1 MQRRRR
7 TAADDAVVDKRER
20 FLRLI
25 AAGIS
30 NSEACRLV
38 GVNRRTGTRW
48 RYGRRVVTR
57 AGGVVIYPPVR
68 TDERGPRSARY
79 LSERER
85 VRIADLLAAGWTIR
99 AVAQDLGRSASTVS
113 REVRRNRDPDGRYRP
128 HCAEHAARL
137 RTARVRSRRVSID
150 SELADAVARLLRLR
164 WSPEQVAYE
173 LRVLFPDDRSRWLCK
188 ESIYQAIYDPA
199 VAITRPA
206 RRRRRRRRLTG
217 LERRGR
223 IQEMRMISERP
234 AEVADRVQA
243 GHWEGDLIM
252 GAGNRSAIGTLVE
265 RTTRFVMLLSF
276 PNAIPTSDAVRTAI
290 IDAFAEVPPVLRR
303 TLTWDQGKELSMHQ
317 QLTAEVGTGVFFC
330 DAHSPWQRGSNENMN
345 GLVRDYFPKG
355 SELGVHTAHEIARV
369 ASEINDRP
377 RKTLDWQRP
386 ADLFGALLTAAA

>member
-1 MQRRRR
+1 M
-7 TAADDAVVDKRER
+7 AGKRDR

-25 AAGIS
+25 AVGVG

-57 AGGVVIYPPVR
+57 AGGVVIYPPMR

-85 VRIADLLAAGWTIR
+85 VRIPDLLAVGFTIR
-99 AVAQDLGRSASTVS
+99 AVAEDLGRSASTIS
-113 REVRRNRDPDGRYRP
+113 REVRRNRDRDGRYRP
-128 HCAEHAARL
+128 HRAEHAARL
-137 RTARVRSRRVSID
+137 RSARARPRRLSID
-150 SELADAVARLLRLR
+150 SELADAVVRLPGLR
-164 WSPEQVAYE
+164 WSPEQVAHQ
-173 LRVLFPDDRSRWLCK
+173 LRVLFAADESRWLCK

-223 IQEMRMISERP
+223 IAEMRMISERP
-234 AEVADRVQA
+234 AEVADRAQA

-276 PNAIPTSDAVRTAI
+276 PNAIATSDAVRAAI
-290 IDAFAEVPPVLRR
+290 SHAFAGVPPALRR
-303 TLTWDQGKELSMHQ
+303 TLTWDQGKELSMHEK
-317 QLTAEVGTGVFFC
+317 LTSDVGTGVFFC

-345 GLVRDYFPKG
+345 GLVRDSFPKG
-355 SELGVHTAHEIARV
+355 SELGAHTPRGDRTRRV
-369 ASEINDRP
+369 GA
-377 RKTLDWQRP
+377 QRP
-386 ADLFGALLTAAA
+386 TT